1 MECIPCWVSTSFIPI
16 DMYVC
21 MYVINISY
29 DTTDWIITTLYK
41 TEHMHI
47 YYFFAASMY
56 QPQKWMRKCMTARNM
71 HS

>member
-29 DTTDWIITTLYK
+29 DTTDWIITTL
-41 TEHMHI
+41 
-47 YYFFAASMY
+47 
-56 QPQKWMRKCMTARNM
+56 
-71 HS
+71 